1 MEEKAKVS
9 ISFTKGELE
18 IIGSENFV
26 KEQLD
31 RFKDLISMKLSVVP
45 ATPAI
50 SQTSTS
56 MLKSSEDKI
65 QQQSLNGENPYP
77 KVIALEDG
85 QIRLLKIS
93 GKEIPEK
100 TINVAMLY
108 LLAKKLIGEKDA
120 HFKEIRGACKIHAC
134 LDRSNFSTILKKDK
148 QIFIFSGSGK
158 SQTARLTQPGLL
170 KAKELAN
177 KLNAQ

>member
-31 RFKDLISMKLSVVP
+31 RFKDLISMKLSAVP

-50 SQTSTS
+50 LQASTS
-56 MLKSSEDKI
+56 MLKSSEEKA
-65 QQQSLNGENPYP
+65 QQLPSNGENPYP

-85 QIRLLKIS
+85 QIKLLKIS
-93 GKEIPEK
+93 GKEKPEK

-108 LLAKKLIGEKDA
+108 LLAKTLMSEKIA
-120 HFKEIRGACKIHAC
+120 YFKEIRGACKIHAC
-134 LDRSNFSTILKKDK
+134 LDPNNFSTILKKDK

-158 SQTARLTQPGLL
+158 SQTAKLTQPGLT
-170 KAKELAN
+170 KAKELAK

>member
-31 RFKDLISMKLSVVP
+31 RFKDLINVRLSAVP
-45 ATPAI
+45 VTPAI

-56 MLKSSEDKI
+56 TLKPSKEKV
-65 QQQSLNGENPYP
+65 QQLPSNGENPYP
-77 KVIALEDG
+77 KVIALEEG

-93 GKEIPEK
+93 GKDKAEK
-100 TINVAMLY
+100 TINIALLY
-108 LLAKKLIGEKDA
+108 LLAKTLTGEKNA
-120 HFKEIRGACKIHAC
+120 NFNEIRGVCKNHAC
-134 LDRSNFSTILKKDK
+134 LDSGNFAKTLKNKK
-148 QIFIFSGSGK
+148 QAFIIDGS
-158 SQTARLTQPGLL
+158 SRNRTAKLSQPGLTE
-170 KAKELAN
+170 AKELAK
-177 KLNAQ
+177 KLNAR